1 VLPVDAEDIALARL
15 QAHLRQREGIQAT
28 RRVEDRATR
37 RRTSVGLPSAL
48 LDKARQRA
56 SRDEVTLSEVVRAA
70 LEHYLRSH

>member
-15 QAHLRQREGIQAT
+15 QAHLREREGIQAT
-28 RRVEDRATR
+28 RRPEDRAAR
-37 RRTSVGLPSAL
+37 RRTSVGLPSTL

-56 SRDEVTLSEVVRAA
+56 SRDDVTLSEVVRAA